1 MSLEDLDNLDIETLG
16 KFLQLS
22 GRAAPE
28 RREALCIKIGINPGD
43 ISAIKEIPADDFAV
57 LLINNL
63 INRRLEN
70 SVYKLCEEL
79 KSVFREGGYASQL
92 DAIAYKLNPN
102 RNSEPTY
109 SNSKTQ
115 PPTEYSNEFTQSP
128 PDTNLPLNTSF
139 RQVQESSVGNRGEKE
154 SQESRAQGAG
164 EKELTSAGSSS
175 PHSPARFSPTSWLKS
190 NLKTLLT
197 ASLPVTVALVGLR
210 FFGVLEGLELKA
222 FDHFI
227 QLRPD
232 EGIDKRLLIVKITD
246 EDILAQDA
254 RGEKGQGSLR
264 DRSLNR
270 LLEILEQHKPRL
282 IGIDLYRPF
291 SADSNVQGLLKRL
304 GQNNIIAV
312 CKVPTIDDQGNQHKE
327 VAPPKE
333 ISAENISFS
342 DFVSDTDD
350 TVRRHL
356 MVQDSVSGAK
366 CRTEQ
371 SFSFMLARRY
381 LEQKLKENTNYQNP
395 LTSKNNLQLGDV
407 VFPQLQPFTGGYQ
420 DVDASGFQVLLN
432 YRATNFGRVAQELK
446 LEDILNNN
454 FKGEDVRDKI
464 ILIGSY
470 AEQQGA
476 PDRWSTPYGTLNG
489 VMVHAHMISQVL
501 STVFDKRPLLST
513 WSQYG
518 EIFWIWSWSLIGGVL
533 ACYWR
538 SFKPVAIAIGGGL
551 LVLYITCLTSLIVA
565 SVWIPLIPP
574 ALALVGTSSLVIYIV
589 SFFPRP
595 PSRKTLARSPKQNTS
610 Q

>member
-1 MSLEDLDNLDIETLG
+1 MSLEDLDNLDIEILRN
-16 KFLQLS
+16 FLQLS

-43 ISAIKEIPADDFAV
+43 ISAIKDIPADDFAV
-57 LLINNL
+57 LLINSL

-79 KSVFREGGYASQL
+79 KSAFREGGYAPQL

-102 RNSEPTY
+102 HNSEPTY
-109 SNSKTQ
+109 STSTTQ
-115 PPTEYSNEFTQSP
+115 PPTEYSNQFTQP
-128 PDTNLPLNTSF
+128 PPNINLSSNASF
-139 RQVQESSVGNRGEKE
+139 GQAQEFLAENRGEKE
-154 SQESRAQGAG
+154 SQESRALGAE
-164 EKELTSAGSSS
+164 EKELTPPGSSS
-175 PHSPARFSPTSWLKS
+175 PHPSARLSPASWLKS
-190 NLKTLLT
+190 HLKTLLT

-210 FFGVLEGLELKA
+210 FFGVLEGLELKT

-264 DRSLNR
+264 DPSLNR
-270 LLEILEQHKPRL
+270 LLEKLEQHKPRL

-291 SADSNVQGLLKRL
+291 SADSNVPGLLKRL
-304 GQNNIIAV
+304 ERNNIIAV
-312 CKVPTIDDQGNQHKE
+312 CKVPTIDEQGNPQQE

-333 ISAENISFS
+333 VSAENIGFS

-366 CRTEQ
+366 CRTEE

-381 LEQKLKENTNYQNP
+381 LEQELKNTNYQNP
-395 LTSKNNLQLGDV
+395 LESGNNLQLGGV

-420 DVDASGFQVLLN
+420 DVDAAGFQVLLN
-432 YRATNFGRVAQELK
+432 YRATSSGKVAKELT
-446 LEDILNNN
+446 LEDILNDN
-454 FKGEDVRDKI
+454 FEDEDVRDKI
-464 ILIGSY
+464 VLIGSY
-470 AEQQGA
+470 AEQQGP
-476 PDRWSTPYGTLNG
+476 PDRWSTPYGTLSG
-489 VMVHAHMISQVL
+489 VMVHAHMMSQVL
-501 STVFDKRPLLST
+501 STVLDKRPLLSV
-513 WSQYG
+513 WSQGG
-518 EIFWIWSWSLIGGVL
+518 EIFWIWSWSLIGAIL

-538 SFKPVAIAIGGGL
+538 SFKPLAIAIGCGF

-565 SVWIPLIPP
+565 SVWIPLIPS
-574 ALALVGTSSLVIYIV
+574 ALALVFTSSAVICIV
-589 SFFPRP
+589 SFFPRS
-595 PSRKTLARSPKQNTS
+595 PSKGTLASSPKQNRH